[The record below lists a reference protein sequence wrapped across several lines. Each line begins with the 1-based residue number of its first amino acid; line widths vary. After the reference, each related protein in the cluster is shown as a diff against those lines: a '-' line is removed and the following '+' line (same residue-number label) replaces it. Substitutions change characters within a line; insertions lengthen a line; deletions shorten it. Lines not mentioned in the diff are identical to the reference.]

1 MILFL
6 DALYK
11 YLKNKANNKGLHIGG
26 SAGFGFGGAGSP
38 AGNFFLSS
46 SSFYSTQLFKKGYLA
61 NFEKIHKS

>member
-38 AGNFFLSS
+38 AGNFF
-46 SSFYSTQLFKKGYLA
+46 FIIK
-61 NFEKIHKS
+61 